1 MGSIYRLYCKES
13 GKSYIGQHNKE
24 DPSKRIR
31 EHFNEADCE
40 RNDAVL
46 YKAIRKYGRDS
57 FEATCLCVCETQE
70 ELDFME
76 DYYITKFNSMAH
88 ENGYNMKRGG
98 MKRCVG
104 YKHTEEIKQKLSE
117 MKKGNVI
124 SEEQREKLSKSLKGK
139 PKNWSEEALKTME
152 ERNRANGA
160 NFVYTDEHRKK
171 VSEKMKGSKKDYSP
185 LKSDIIKSDIEKVK
199 DFIEEVKNNLEE
211 TDAYTVQKYRRF
223 DIDDV
228 IFLRLFPKAHGL
240 RELEKIYECADS
252 TISGIIKMKS
262 YKDIVIPLKYY
273 EEARK
278 YDYLFV
284 KEKEEQKAPSLSGS
298 IRVEVPKE
306 KMDAWNQPI
315 YEEKPIRIPSKKI
328 IKKKTTESE
337 PIPEP
342 INPKSDKFE
351 NTTVESEPESEK
363 SLIEKDMK
371 QVQSIINKI
380 KDSLELGKN
389 NQDHS
394 RKLSVNQVIFLRLFP
409 KRYSARGYGKL
420 LDCSDAIIRGV
431 LKGDTY
437 KDVVIPEEYYKIAS
451 EFRFK

>member
-13 GKSYIGQHNKE
+13 GKSYIGQHHKE
-24 DPSKRIR
+24 DPCKRIR

-40 RNDAVL
+40 RSDAVL
-46 YKAIRKYGRDS
+46 YKAIKKYGRDG
-57 FEATCLCVCETQE
+57 FEASCLCVCKTQE

-76 DYYITKFNSMAH
+76 DYYITEYKSMSH

-104 YKHTEEIKQKLSE
+104 YKHTEEVKQKLSE

-124 SEEQREKLSKSLKGK
+124 SEEQRQKLSEALKGK
-139 PKNWSEEALKTME
+139 PKIWSEEAKETMS
-152 ERNRANGA
+152 ERNKSNASG
-160 NFVYTDEHRKK
+160 YKPTEDEKQKR
-171 VSEKMKGSKKDYSP
+171 SEVLKGKPKDFSQ
-185 LKSDIIKSDIEKVK
+185 LESDEINKDIEKVK
-199 DFIEEVKNNLEE
+199 DFINEVIDNLEFDKSVFTFE
-211 TDAYTVQKYRRF
+211 SYRKMKTK
-223 DIDDV
+223 DIV
-228 IFLRLFPKAHGL
+228 FLRLFPKRHTL
-240 RELEKIYECADS
+240 RKYGELYGCGNSAIAC
-252 TISGIIKMKS
+252 IIHSKS
-262 YKDIVIPLKYY
+262 YKDIVIPKKYY

-278 YDYLFV
+278 YDYLFE
-284 KEKEEQKAPSLSGS
+284 KEKEQKQEVPVLK
-298 IRVEVPKE
+298 VPKE
-306 KMDAWNQPI
+306 KMEQWTQPV

-328 IKKKTTESE
+328 IKKKESSEKLDEVVVEPIKESE
-337 PIPEP
+337 ELPI
-342 INPKSDKFE
+342 DKD
-351 NTTVESEPESEK
+351 
-363 SLIEKDMK
+363 LK

-380 KDSLELGKN
+380 KDTLELGKT

-394 RKLSVNQVIFLRLFP
+394 RKLSVDQIIFLRLFP

-437 KDVVIPEEYYKIAS
+437 KDIVIPEEYYKIAT